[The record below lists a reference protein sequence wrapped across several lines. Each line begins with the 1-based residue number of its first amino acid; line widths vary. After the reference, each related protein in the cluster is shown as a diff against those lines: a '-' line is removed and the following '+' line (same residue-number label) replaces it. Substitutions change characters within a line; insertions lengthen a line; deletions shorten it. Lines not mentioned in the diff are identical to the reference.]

1 MIASDNDRTDN
12 GAASGT
18 FPDDTQAVS
27 GSETASS
34 PATPKQDA
42 QQRPGLR
49 QTLRTRRDSLSQATI
64 AENSQL
70 IAEQLLPLLRDA
82 RRIAGYLSF
91 GNEVNVENLL
101 AACRARH
108 STTFVPLI
116 QSDHTLL
123 FSPLDENTVIV
134 QNRYG
139 IREPVHDSRDCIAPT
154 ALDAVLVP
162 LLGFDPQCNRMGM
175 GGGYYDRSFTHRRH
189 PDSTAGSAQS
199 ATPLLIGVAHQLQC
213 VDNIST
219 QWWDVP
225 LDMVVTENRIYRRN
239 SE

>member
-27 GSETASS
+27 GSDTASS
-34 PATPKQDA
+34 AATPEQDA
-42 QQRPGLR
+42 QRPNLR
-49 QTLRTRRDSLSQATI
+49 QLLRTRRDSLSEAVV
-64 AENSQL
+64 ARNSQL
-70 IAEQLLPLLRDA
+70 IAAQLQPLLQDA
-82 RRIAGYLSF
+82 GRIAGYLAF
-91 GNEVNVENLL
+91 GKEVNVEQLL
-101 AACRARH
+101 ADCRARH

-123 FSPLDENTVIV
+123 FSPLDDSTVIV

-139 IREPVHDSRDCIAPT
+139 IREPVYESRDCIAPM
-154 ALDAVLVP
+154 ALDVVLVP
-162 LLGFDPQCNRMGM
+162 LLGFDPHCHRMGM

-189 PDSTAGSAQS
+189 PAPTASPEQST
-199 ATPLLIGVAHQLQC
+199 TPLLIGVAHQLQC

-225 LDMVVTENRIYRRN
+225 LDMVVTESRIYRRN

>member
-18 FPDDTQAVS
+18 FPDDMQAVA
-27 GSETASS
+27 GSDTPS
-34 PATPKQDA
+34 PAAAPEQDT
-42 QQRPGLR
+42 QRPDLR
-49 QTLRTRRDSLSQATI
+49 QSLRTRRDSLSSAVV
-64 AENSQL
+64 ARNSQL
-70 IAEQLLPLLRDA
+70 IAAQLLPLLQDA
-82 RRIAGYLSF
+82 ERIAGYLSF
-91 GNEVNVENLL
+91 GNEVNVEKLL
-101 AACRARH
+101 ADCRARH

-139 IREPVHDSRDCIAPT
+139 IREPVHDSHDCLAPT

-162 LLGFDPQCNRMGM
+162 LLGFDPHCNRMGM

-189 PDSTAGSAQS
+189 PDSAAGSVQS
-199 ATPLLIGVAHQLQC
+199 TTPLLIGVAHQLQC

-225 LDMVVTENRIYRRN
+225 LDMVVTEDRIYRRN